1 MTERASPW
9 AQVRVEVPWEVPRVL
24 QPLCEAQVRE
34 QGLVQVP
41 RVLQPLCEAQVWE
54 QGLVQVLELSPWA
67 EHRTTGRWACL
78 ADSADATADARLAPR
93 WRGWEAEPEF
103 L

>member
-9 AQVRVEVPWEVPRVL
+9 AQVRVEVPWE
-24 QPLCEAQVRE
+24 
-34 QGLVQVP
+34 VP

-78 ADSADATADARLAPR
+78 ADSADATADARFAPR
-93 WRGWEAEPEF
+93 W
-103 L
+103 